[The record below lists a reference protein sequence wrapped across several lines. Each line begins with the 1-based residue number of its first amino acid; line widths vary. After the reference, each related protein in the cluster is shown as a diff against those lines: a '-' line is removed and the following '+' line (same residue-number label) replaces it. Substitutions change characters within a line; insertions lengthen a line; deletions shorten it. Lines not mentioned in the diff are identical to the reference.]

1 MEHIQSKVN
10 YIERLGPILAGIG
23 AIIIIIQT
31 IWISYG
37 VVMRYVFNKPD
48 LFVTEA
54 TALMLVPCA
63 FLGLTYAM
71 QQDAL
76 PKVTIISNLL
86 PIRLR
91 FIITQLNQLIMLLVG
106 GFFAYS
112 AVSAFFRANKS
123 GAASEVL
130 SWPRAWFWMPTA
142 LALIIFCIVLIA
154 KNWTSRRE
162 TSSTH
167 TKEEK

>member
-1 MEHIQSKVN
+1 MEPKHSKADP
-10 YIERLGPILAGIG
+10 IEKLGPMLAAVG
-23 AIIIIIQT
+23 AVIVVIQT
-31 IWISYG
+31 VWVSYG

-48 LFVTEA
+48 QIVTEA

-63 FLGLTYAM
+63 FLGLAYAM

-76 PKVTIISNLL
+76 PKVTMIVDQFPRKAKRVLGL
-86 PIRLR
+86 
-91 FIITQLNQLIMLLVG
+91 LNQLIMLLVG

-130 SWPRAWFWMPTA
+130 SWPRAWFWAPTA
-142 LALIIFCIVLIA
+142 LALIVFCIVLAGKIWITFSG
-154 KNWTSRRE
+154 KSDPHSHQER
-162 TSSTH
+162 
-167 TKEEK
+167 